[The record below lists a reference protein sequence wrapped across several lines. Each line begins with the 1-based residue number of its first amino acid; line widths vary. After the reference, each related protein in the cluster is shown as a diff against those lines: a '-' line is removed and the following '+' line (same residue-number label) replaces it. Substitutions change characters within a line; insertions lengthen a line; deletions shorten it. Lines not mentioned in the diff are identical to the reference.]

1 MATPSTRT
9 PIRLARGTYSNLN
22 NSIADLQEGEI
33 VYATDQNNL
42 YVKEGSV
49 LILVTTGLL
58 DEDNLT
64 SNSALHAASQQ
75 SIKAYVDSNST
86 SNLSNT
92 ANGTSLTV
100 ESSSGTNTALPAA
113 TTSAWGVMTDEDK
126 TKLDGIATNA
136 NNYTHPT
143 SAGNV
148 HIPSGG
154 SSGQFVKYTSDGTA
168 VWAADNDTT
177 YSVGDG
183 GLTTNDFTNT
193 LKTKL
198 DGIAT
203 GAEVNVQSD
212 WNSSSGDSQILNKP
226 TIPTNNNQLTN
237 GASFITSTTASVAS
251 SANGMRKIT
260 TSTSAPSGGSDG
272 DVWFKYTA

>member
-22 NSIADLQEGEI
+22 SSIADLQEGEI

-126 TKLDGIATNA
+126 TKLDGIATGATVGVAAAGGTFTGSVTFEDAINENVYNCTGTELEP
-136 NNYTHPT
+136 NNGMIQYKVLGGNTTLTESIAAGQSMLLMVDDGSSSTITWPT
-143 SAGNV
+143 MTWV
-148 HIPSGG
+148 GG
-154 SSGQFVKYTSDGTA
+154 SAPTLATSG
-168 VWAADNDTT
+168 
-177 YSVGDG
+177 YSCIE
-183 GLTTNDFTNT
+183 LWKIAST
-193 LKTKL
+193 LY
-198 DGIAT
+198 GCHI
-203 GAEVNVQSD
+203 
-212 WNSSSGDSQILNKP
+212 
-226 TIPTNNNQLTN
+226 
-237 GASFITSTTASVAS
+237 
-251 SANGMRKIT
+251 
-260 TSTSAPSGGSDG
+260 G
-272 DVWFKYTA
+272 DVG